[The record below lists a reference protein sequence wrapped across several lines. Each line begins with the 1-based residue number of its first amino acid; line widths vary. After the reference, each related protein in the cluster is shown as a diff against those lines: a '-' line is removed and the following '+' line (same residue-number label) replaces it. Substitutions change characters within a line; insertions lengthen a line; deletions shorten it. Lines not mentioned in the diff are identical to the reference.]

1 MQNGIHSVLPPQERG
16 QIKVKKHL
24 LRDLMYFY
32 TSVFSAGMRNI
43 ASQIFFDTHYP
54 DDKETLVALSLF
66 LSSVATMSGIIVSS
80 RLLRS
85 SAWETKRN
93 KMLLTGGMITAV
105 CVSFA
110 SLFIVDTFIAY
121 TFLFCLSSFCIN
133 FMYNVFDVF
142 ISGTVAPEE
151 KEKNVT
157 VLLSYQMAGYIIGPL
172 FFSLCSDSVRL
183 SMITA
188 VAALLLCFF
197 PVSRDYVSDAGTAG
211 IKNRKNTVKEKKS
224 ASVLSLNDPDNIAM
238 FYSFMLYCATNIL
251 MPSVA
256 YVMKDYLCVENYALK
271 SSLFLAGTV
280 FFSAGVIV
288 LLPARK
294 LWKFRNAAPLSMAAA
309 VLMIIILR
317 SSNTLILALAA
328 VLSGAGNGVF
338 LSSTRYYV
346 NTADPSHGL
355 VQRYNRIMTEA
366 TLTGLLFAAVLSWI
380 CTRNGI
386 SVIPAKLTVII
397 ILFAGA
403 LFFGCLKTGKRK
415 SVLDL

>member
-1 MQNGIHSVLPPQERG
+1 M
-16 QIKVKKHL
+16 KKHL

-43 ASQIFFDTHYP
+43 ASQVFFDSHYP
-54 DDKETLVALSLF
+54 EDKETLVALSLF
-66 LSSVATMSGIIVSS
+66 LSSVATMLGIMASS

-85 SAWETKRN
+85 SGWETKRN
-93 KMLLTGGMITAV
+93 RLLLAAGMTAAV
-105 CVSFA
+105 CVSFS

-121 TFLFCLSSFCIN
+121 TALFCLSSLCLN
-133 FMYNVFDVF
+133 FLYNVFDVF
-142 ISGTVAPEE
+142 ISGTVPPEE

-172 FFSLCSDSVRL
+172 FFSLCSGSVKL
-183 SMITA
+183 SIAITA
-188 VAALLLCFF
+188 GALLLCFF
-197 PVSRDYVSDAGTAG
+197 PVSREYVAYTGTDGRRKSSATAAAK
-211 IKNRKNTVKEKKS
+211 KNS
-224 ASVLSLNDPDNIAM
+224 SQMSLGDTDNIAM

-256 YVMKDYLCVENYALK
+256 YVMKDYLGVENYALR

-280 FFSAGVIV
+280 LFSAAVIV

-294 LWKFRNAAPLSMAAA
+294 LWRFRNAAPLAMAAA
-309 VLMIIILR
+309 VFMIIILR
-317 SSNTLILALAA
+317 SSNALLLALAA
-328 VLSGAGNGVF
+328 LLSGAGNGIF

-346 NTADPSHGL
+346 NTAEPSKGL

-366 TLTGLLFAAVLSWI
+366 TLTGLLFAAILSWI

-403 LFFGCLKTGKRK
+403 LFFGLLPAAGKRPERPFK
-415 SVLDL
+415 PS